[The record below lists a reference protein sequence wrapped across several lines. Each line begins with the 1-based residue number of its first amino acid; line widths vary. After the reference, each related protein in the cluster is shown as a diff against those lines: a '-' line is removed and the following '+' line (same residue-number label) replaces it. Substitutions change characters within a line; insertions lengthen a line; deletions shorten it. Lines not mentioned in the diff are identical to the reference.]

1 MHFVYIRVQ
10 YIYVIYVYY
19 KTQSMMS
26 ILDGRLQI
34 CNKRFLYI
42 FAKFSMDFTFDTCHN
57 IFASINVYVPN
68 LLL

>member
-26 ILDGRLQI
+26 ILDGRLKI

-42 FAKFSMDFTFDTCHN
+42 FAKLSMDFTFDTCHN
-57 IFASINVYVPN
+57 IFASINAYVPN